1 MAIEAQG
8 REVSEANDPKAQ
20 KYQELFQRDKEMSE
34 LIDSFDEKKA
44 EEVQK
49 TAQAQSEI
57 VRLLQSISRK
67 TEFLDNSGNMNK
79 EKMSEIKADLDFKQ
93 TQMDN
98 SATTSSRLNQELD
111 KRRVELE
118 KINTLDQKI
127 SVELTQLTEKMESMK
142 KELV

>member
-1 MAIEAQG
+1 
-8 REVSEANDPKAQ
+8 
-20 KYQELFQRDKEMSE
+20 
-34 LIDSFDEKKA
+34 
-44 EEVQK
+44 
-49 TAQAQSEI
+49 
-57 VRLLQSISRK
+57 
-67 TEFLDNSGNMNK
+67 MNK

-142 KELV
+142 KELVDLSDLKKLKADAAQKREDLTLEISKAKLNNDQTAVQLDELEQKMRHIE